1 MSHALVEVFPSELSR
16 NVLEGIFWPTAM
28 QFGRNMVFPD
38 EVLAY
43 LSMFMLNRSQKNS
56 VS

>member
-1 MSHALVEVFPSELSR
+1 MLHTLVEVFPSELSR